1 VKISRAPPLQQN
13 RSFRWRRVAA
23 PPWPASPNVATAII
37 DRLRCPRYLPT
48 GIPSHG
54 DLGTPSYDSPGV
66 PPARSGLGASPVR
79 SNMGCHCVLANRM
92 QWEHFHPISFS
103 LPKMEDEQM
112 KTFNSTRPWLARIK
126 HIALIASETEPS
138 EQIGATVPGV
148 TTRRSECQCE
158 PSGAPR
164 HGYAGER
171 RCRGADVAF

>member
-1 VKISRAPPLQQN
+1 METGRSAAVASLAERRHHHNRSPPLPSLPSN
-13 RSFRWRRVAA
+13 GDSWSRRSRHPFLRQSRGAA
-23 PPWPASPNVATAII
+23 SKKRPQ
-37 DRLRCPRYLPT
+37 
-48 GIPSHG
+48 
-54 DLGTPSYDSPGV
+54 
-66 PPARSGLGASPVR
+66 ASPVR
-79 SNMGCHCVLANRM
+79 SNMGCHCVLADRM

-138 EQIGATVPGV
+138 EQIRATVPGV